1 MAKDVITQESQS
13 ITIPEPEDDGP
24 SLRETLERAY
34 DDLEEGITQEKDEP
48 IEAKTSDRDNSGRFK
63 SKQTENSETD
73 KTPKTFPDQ
82 VKTPEP
88 AMPSVLPPP
97 SWSADAKEQ
106 FNQLPPSLQQEVAR
120 RETDLRRYL
129 SQETEKMSQ
138 RERTYAE
145 IDQAL
150 APRMPEL
157 QRMGVKPGEVISRF
171 MAWQNHLDT
180 NPVQGLRDLAQSYG
194 LDLRQ
199 LAEQEAQQPQEPAYV
214 RELRNQVQ
222 QTQGLLQQ
230 FQKQSEAQRQA
241 QITQQLQG
249 ELVAFTQEKD
259 AQGNLLRPHLE
270 HVVEDMLPY
279 VQHLRATNPAM
290 SARQLLQT
298 AYDKAIWAN
307 PSTRELELKR
317 GQVIADPVK
326 NVNRAKQA
334 AKLVNGEA
342 RGPSIPDKPDT
353 LRGDLY
359 AAWDKIHG

>member
-1 MAKDVITQESQS
+1 MAKDVITQETEA

-24 SLRETLERAY
+24 SLRETLEKAY
-34 DDLEEGITQEKDEP
+34 DDIEEGITTDDEP
-48 IEAKTSDRDNSGRFK
+48 IEAASPNDRDDSGRFK
-63 SKQTENSETD
+63 SKQPEISGTD
-73 KTPKTFPDQ
+73 KAPNVSKAP
-82 VKTPEP
+82 VIESEP
-88 AMPSVLPPP
+88 AIPSVLPPS
-97 SWSADAKEQ
+97 SWAADAKEQ
-106 FNQLPPSLQQEVAR
+106 FNQLPPRLQQEVSK

-129 SQETEKMSQ
+129 SQETEKFAQ
-138 RERTYAE
+138 RERTYSE

-157 QRMGVKPGEVISRF
+157 QRMGVSPGAVVSRF

-194 LDLRQ
+194 MDLRQ

-230 FQKQSEAQRQA
+230 FQKQTDAQRQA
-241 QITQQLQG
+241 QIAHQLQG
-249 ELVAFTQEKD
+249 ELNSFTQEKD

-279 VQHLRATNPAM
+279 VQHLRSTSPNM
-290 SARQLLQT
+290 GARQLLQT

-317 GQVIADPVK
+317 GQAVADPVK
-326 NVNRAKQA
+326 SVNRAKQA

-342 RGPSIPDKPDT
+342 RGPQVPDRPDT

-359 AAWDKIHG
+359 AAWDKING